1 MVVEKSRTP
10 GSSLVDGRLVH
21 DLTMNCHFD
30 RNIEYLDPQLTKANW
45 WLHIFYE
52 HVYFFVGRLRVK
64 DPAKIGKLCWQISHC
79 TDYSSCI
86 EHSAI
91 ESPDTLVTFSR
102 TGRQKTA
109 TGSASWI
116 WSYRLLYIKFV
127 VSFLRITIQS
137 PKKYMWGMDVW
148 FQTFVLFVPPLPG
161 MMSSVFFGGWVVET
175 N

>member
-1 MVVEKSRTP
+1 
-10 GSSLVDGRLVH
+10 
-21 DLTMNCHFD
+21 MNCHFD

-52 HVYFFVGRLRVK
+52 HVYFCVGRLRVK

-79 TDYSSCI
+79 MDYSSCI

-127 VSFLRITIQS
+127 VSFLRIPIQS
-137 PKKYMWGMDVW
+137 PKEIYVGNGCVGSDICSVC
-148 FQTFVLFVPPLPG
+148 
-161 MMSSVFFGGWVVET
+161 SSPTWNDELSSFLGDGLLKPT
-175 N
+175 NITINRW

>member
-1 MVVEKSRTP
+1 
-10 GSSLVDGRLVH
+10 
-21 DLTMNCHFD
+21 MNCHFD

-52 HVYFFVGRLRVK
+52 HVYFCVGRLRVK

-79 TDYSSCI
+79 MDYSSCI

-109 TGSASWI
+109 TASQLDMIISITVYKVRCKFSADSHTIPQEIYVGNGCAVSDICSVCSSPTWNDEL
-116 WSYRLLYIKFV
+116 S
-127 VSFLRITIQS
+127 SFLGDGLLKPTNITINR
-137 PKKYMWGMDVW
+137 W
-148 FQTFVLFVPPLPG
+148 
-161 MMSSVFFGGWVVET
+161 
-175 N
+175 